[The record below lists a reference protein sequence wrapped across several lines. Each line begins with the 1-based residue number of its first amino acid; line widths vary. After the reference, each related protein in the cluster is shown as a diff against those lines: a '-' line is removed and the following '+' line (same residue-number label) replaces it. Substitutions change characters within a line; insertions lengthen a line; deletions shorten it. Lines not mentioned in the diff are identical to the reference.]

1 RSECED
7 GMMAEWWSDDN
18 YGHITRLNNDKE
30 KSRTGG
36 SGIYYHISYWGSPQ
50 DYLWLASTQPGL
62 IYQEMQRAW
71 ENQARK
77 IWILNVGDIKPA
89 EYLIEFF
96 LDMAWNIHSI
106 NSTTIRAHLSSWAS
120 RQFPGYEHEIS
131 PLLNLYYD
139 LAAQRKPEHMEFP
152 PSKRGI
158 LFSNP
163 YNFHEF
169 GDEAGRRIYWYQV
182 LSDMSEKIYKKMDH
196 EKKTLISSW
205 YIILFLP
212 QLP

>member
-1 RSECED
+1 MTAEMQGVSSIEEEKNVLQQVIRSQRNLLAKYVNSNVKNIPQIFVPYKEVLKVYNNGLSLPD
-7 GMMAEWWSDDN
+7 DITLMWSDDN

-89 EYLIEFF
+89 EYLIR
-96 LDMAWNIHSI
+96 I
-106 NSTTIRAHLSSWAS
+106 LS
-120 RQFPGYEHEIS
+120 GYG
-131 PLLNLYYD
+131 
-139 LAAQRKPEHMEFP
+139 MEYSF
-152 PSKRGI
+152 
-158 LFSNP
+158 
-163 YNFHEF
+163 Y
-169 GDEAGRRIYWYQV
+169 
-182 LSDMSEKIYKKMDH
+182 
-196 EKKTLISSW
+196 
-205 YIILFLP
+205 
-212 QLP
+212 